1 MDIDVRHLRAISVV
15 AEVGSVTGAA
25 ARLGLSQPALTAQ
38 LHRIEEL
45 LGGPLF
51 VRSRIGVQPTELGKQ
66 VLRRAH
72 VVLAEVDA
80 LVDDFADKQRA
91 SELLRVG
98 TVHLACVGSLVRH
111 VSASFPDT
119 EIGLQIEPS
128 SRLLVE
134 AVTHGQLD
142 AALVGILEGYDLP
155 IGPTVASRT
164 LVPRHPI
171 FVALSATHRHARH
184 ATVRLADLSDESWVC
199 PPGPDDG
206 SLAALRRACRAAG
219 FEPKIRYDAPSGAAS
234 PLVAAGSGVRLVDPT
249 WAPVSGTTVLPL
261 TGEPQVARLAVIW
274 RRNSF
279 TNEQGRRLFRAVAHA
294 FLDHVDDNPAYA
306 RWWREN
312 PHAHPMPED

>member
-1 MDIDVRHLRAISVV
+1 MGIDVRHLRAISVV

-38 LHRIEEL
+38 LHRIEEMV
-45 LGGPLF
+45 GGPLF
-51 VRSRIGVQPTELGKQ
+51 VRSRTGMQPTELGKQ
-66 VLRRAH
+66 VLSRAR

-80 LVDDFADKQRA
+80 LVDDFGDKRRA
-91 SELLRVG
+91 SDLFRLG
-98 TVHLACVGSLVRH
+98 TVHLACASSLVRR
-111 VSASFPDT
+111 VTETFPDA

-142 AALVGILEGYDLP
+142 AALVGILEGFDLP

-171 FVALSATHRHARH
+171 FVALAATHRHAQRD
-184 ATVRLADLSDESWVC
+184 TVRLADLSDESWVC

-206 SLAALRRACRAAG
+206 SLASLRRACRAAG
-219 FEPKIRYDAPSGAAS
+219 FEPRIRYEAPSGAAH
-234 PLVAAGSGVRLVDPT
+234 PLVAAGDGVRLVDPT
-249 WAPVSGTTVLPL
+249 WAPGPGTRVLPL
-261 TGEPQVARLAVIW
+261 DGEPQVARLAVIW
-274 RRNSF
+274 RRDAF
-279 TNEQGRRLFRAVAHA
+279 TNEQSRHLFRAFARA
-294 FLDHVDDNPAYA
+294 FLDHVDDNPGYA

-312 PHAHPMPED
+312 PHVHPLAED